1 MVSLHVVLW
10 CTSDFLVEVAHS
22 NLPCFGARYIYMQE
36 NTLMEPTTSYK
47 TEENGQVTPK
57 KQQKTQVE
65 VSELYFY
72 I

>member
-1 MVSLHVVLW
+1 MYCDARAIFELSLHTVTCLALAL
-10 CTSDFLVEVAHS
+10 D
-22 NLPCFGARYIYMQE
+22 IYMQE

-57 KQQKTQVE
+57 KQQQTQVE
-65 VSELYFY
+65 VSEVYFY